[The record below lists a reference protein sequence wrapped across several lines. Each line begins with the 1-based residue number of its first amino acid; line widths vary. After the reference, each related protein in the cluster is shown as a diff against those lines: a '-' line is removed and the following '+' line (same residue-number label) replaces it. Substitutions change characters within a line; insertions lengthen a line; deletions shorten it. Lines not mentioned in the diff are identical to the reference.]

1 MPALAG
7 KPATRQACKIM
18 EMPDPKPGFAVILS
32 PHRSLTRAGFITIML
47 VIAGVSFV
55 TGVAFVSMGA
65 WPVAGV
71 FGLDVALVW
80 YAFRR
85 NFADAER
92 HEILERSG
100 SELVLR
106 RFVKGVETEAQRF
119 VKSWTRVEI
128 EHDAERELTG
138 PLYLTTRGRR
148 HELASFLGAA
158 ERLTLAD
165 AIKAELALRA
175 V

>member
-1 MPALAG
+1 MPETPRRVKLAPMPASD
-7 KPATRQACKIM
+7 
-18 EMPDPKPGFAVILS
+18 EKPGFAVILA
-32 PHRSLTRAGFITIML
+32 PHRSLTREGFIAIML
-47 VIAGVSFV
+47 VIAGVSFIC
-55 TGVAFVSMGA
+55 GVVFVSMGA

-71 FGLDVALVW
+71 FGVDAALVW
-80 YAFRR
+80 YAFHR
-85 NFADAER
+85 NFDDAER
-92 HEILERSG
+92 HETLERAG

-128 EHDAERELTG
+128 EHDEERELTG
-138 PLYLTTRGRR
+138 PLYLTTCGRR
-148 HELASFLGAA
+148 HEVASFLGAA
-158 ERLTLAD
+158 ERLSLAD